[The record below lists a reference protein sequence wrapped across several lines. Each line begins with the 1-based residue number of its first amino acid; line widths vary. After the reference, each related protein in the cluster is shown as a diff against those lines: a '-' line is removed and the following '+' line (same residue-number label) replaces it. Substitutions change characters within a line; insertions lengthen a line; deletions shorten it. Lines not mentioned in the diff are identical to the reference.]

1 MKRLSIKMVFLVSW
15 FIAYPQQET
24 TYNFMLT
31 AGGNLSQLLTD
42 SVSETKARVG
52 YQLEGMLRYGASF
65 FIQGGLALMGMSSQ
79 IVDASDT
86 LGLIN
91 TGQNIDEKV
100 DIRFLHIPLQLGYKL
115 FSSSDGSSSFW
126 IAVGGNVDQI
136 FDVDMGSGALDIDN
150 FRKTSF
156 GINATAGIDMWFLT
170 FKLSYIHG
178 LTPILKAD
186 DKSMKYSIAFSMGI
200 KL

>member
-1 MKRLSIKMVFLVSW
+1 MKRLLIKMLFLVFWLNANSQQQTTLN
-15 FIAYPQQET
+15 FI
-24 TYNFMLT
+24 LT

-42 SVSETKARVG
+42 SVSETKARIG

-79 IVDASDT
+79 IIDASDT

-100 DIRFLHIPLQLGYKL
+100 DIRFIHIPVQLGYKL

-126 IAVGGNVDQI
+126 IAAGGNVDQI
-136 FDVDMGSGALDIDN
+136 FDVEMNSGALNIDD

-156 GINATAGIDMWFLT
+156 GINATVGIDMWFLT

-178 LTPILKAD
+178 ITPILKAD
-186 DKSMKYSIAFSMGI
+186 DNSIKYSIAFSLGV